1 MISDADIEAI
11 RQTAQ
16 LYGLKRVLLFGSA
29 ADPKKTPRDIDLAVE
44 GLEPYRYFDFW
55 GDLLMKVSITV
66 DIVDLSRPGRFLDI
80 VREEGK
86 PIYIGNARPVWP
98 IPSGAQG
105 SSKFR
110 FLPYRWCSHRDV
122 QF

>member
-1 MISDADIEAI
+1 MLTLSLDMISESDIEAI
-11 RQTAQ
+11 RQTTQ
-16 LYGLKRVLLFGSA
+16 LYGLKRVLLLGSA
-29 ADPKKTPRDIDLAVE
+29 ADPIRTPRDIDLAVE

-86 PIYIGNARPVWP
+86 PIYG
-98 IPSGAQG
+98 
-105 SSKFR
+105 
-110 FLPYRWCSHRDV
+110 
-122 QF
+122 